1 MINLEAA
8 KSTAKIV
15 GKPTAILIPIPSLV
29 FSFFH
34 VIASVFGFYAVP
46 VALVIIVLS
55 FIIKTVYDSEKQIIE
70 YKKRYNR

>member
-1 MINLEAA
+1 MEAA

-15 GKPTAILIPIPSLV
+15 GKTTAILIAIPILA
-29 FSFFH
+29 FSFFY
-34 VIASVFGFYAVP
+34 VIGSVFGFYAVP

-55 FIIKTVYDSEKQIIE
+55 FIITTVYDSEKQIIE